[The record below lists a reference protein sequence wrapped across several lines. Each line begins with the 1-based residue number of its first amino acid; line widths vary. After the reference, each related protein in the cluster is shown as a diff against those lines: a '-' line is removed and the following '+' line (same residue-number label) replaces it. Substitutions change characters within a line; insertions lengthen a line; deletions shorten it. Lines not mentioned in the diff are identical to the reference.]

1 MTLRLIKNTFDT
13 NPIAFDVTLRDGSY
27 LNNFNFSPAFTNYYL
42 KEINKLD
49 IKYCEIGHG
58 LGVGAYRN
66 NFSKSKISDIKFLK
80 VINSLNIKTK
90 VGFFAQ
96 PRFLNDW
103 DIAEIINSKIDFIRL
118 GVLSQH
124 FKDLYKPIELLLKN
138 KKEVFVFFMQ
148 TPTDTPSLLKK
159 KVKNICENF
168 DIKNFYIVDSTGSMF
183 FKDIYKYYKSI
194 KSLGKSLRIGFH
206 GHNNLGIANSNSFN
220 CLENGFAF
228 LDGTFMGVGRG
239 AGNAC
244 LEHLLINYHKE
255 LNFKKNKII
264 NLLKLSNIFKTR
276 TRIESPNNSYNTLC
290 GIMKIHEQNIKEF
303 EKVKKIFK

>member
-1 MTLRLIKNTFDT
+1 LIKNTFDT

-27 LNNFNFSPAFTNYYL
+27 LNNFNFSPTFTNYYL

-66 NFSKSKISDIKFLK
+66 NFSKSKISDIKFVK

-118 GVLSQH
+118 GVLPQH
-124 FKDLYKPIELLLKN
+124 FKYLYKPIELLLKN

-159 KVKNICENF
+159 K
-168 DIKNFYIVDSTGSMF
+168 
-183 FKDIYKYYKSI
+183 
-194 KSLGKSLRIGFH
+194 L
-206 GHNNLGIANSNSFN
+206 
-220 CLENGFAF
+220 
-228 LDGTFMGVGRG
+228 
-239 AGNAC
+239 
-244 LEHLLINYHKE
+244 
-255 LNFKKNKII
+255 
-264 NLLKLSNIFKTR
+264 
-276 TRIESPNNSYNTLC
+276 
-290 GIMKIHEQNIKEF
+290 
-303 EKVKKIFK
+303 KIFVKILTSKISIL